1 MDILLVDDN
10 RDIPNWGCRATSI
23 SLHQLLSQEN
33 SIKATIDKR
42 TVNQRKPPIYIPRW
56 KRKYLSKLT
65 DLLKVEFK
73 ENFLSEDPAKS
84 LRQFLKLKQKNQTLK
99 SIYEKSL
106 SADIV
111 VINGE
116 GSMIFTTPPRKDLQ
130 FQLMM
135 IELASFL
142 DKPVYYV
149 NAMVSDCPVSGR
161 NELTF
166 QVVIK
171 TLLKC
176 QGISLRDNYSY
187 EMIKDHVSDVNCK
200 MIPDALFS
208 WQERYKFGEKNY
220 LPDNGDFIIPFS
232 ELDKYLGKLDFSQP
246 YICIGGSSLAACN
259 QAKAILAYQKLVET
273 IKQLGL
279 NVYLVTTCNGDRF
292 LEKISELIK
301 VPIVPV
307 HVPIL
312 MGASVLAN
320 ARLFISGRYHPSIL
334 ASLGGT
340 PCIFLGSNSHKT
352 RSLQIV
358 LEYEN
363 IREFNVFPKAEE
375 CEEILYLA
383 KDLIGQGDSLRQ
395 SIKEVVS
402 KRAEESRKVIEL
414 INSQLN
420 AIPSHQ

>member
-1 MDILLVDDN
+1 MNILLVDDN

-33 SIKATIDKR
+33 SITATIDKR
-42 TVNQRKPPIYIPRW
+42 TVNQGQLPRG
-56 KRKYLSKLT
+56 KIKHLSKFT
-65 DLLKVEFK
+65 DLLNIKLRED
-73 ENFLSEDPAKS
+73 FLSEDPAQS
-84 LRQFLKLKQKNQTLK
+84 LSQLFKLKEKNQALK
-99 SIYEKSL
+99 SIYEKVS
-106 SADIV
+106 SVEIV

-116 GSMIFTTPPRKDLQ
+116 GSMIFTTPPRTDLK

-135 IELASFL
+135 IELANFL
-142 DKPVYYV
+142 NKPVYYV

-161 NELTF
+161 NALTF
-166 QVVIK
+166 KVAIK

-176 QGISLRDNYSY
+176 HGISFRDNYSY
-187 EMIKDHVSDVNCK
+187 EMIKDYVSDVNCK

-208 WQERYKFGEKNY
+208 WQERYQFGEKNY

-232 ELDKYLGKLDFSQP
+232 ESDKYLGKLDFSQP
-246 YICIGGSSLAACN
+246 YICIGGSSLAARN
-259 QAKAILAYQKLVET
+259 HAKAILVYKKLVET
-273 IKQLGL
+273 IKKLGL

-292 LEKISELIK
+292 LEKIAELTET
-301 VPIVPV
+301 PIVPV

-352 RSLQIV
+352 KSLQSV
-358 LEYEN
+358 LEYEK
-363 IREFNVFPKAEE
+363 IREFDVFPEAEE
-375 CEEILYLA
+375 CDEILYLA
-383 KDLIGQGDSLRQ
+383 KDLINRGDSLRQ
-395 SIKEVVS
+395 SIKHVVS
-402 KRAEESRKVIEL
+402 KRAEESREVIEL

-420 AIPSHQ
+420 AIPSHR